1 MTKMTMEQKN
11 QIIKLRNAGCGYT
24 EIAKLLSL
32 MKDQVSGFCR
42 MNALTGLQASASN
55 EKKSTGHYC
64 PNCGKEN
71 SRKTGHKPIRFCSS
85 ECRVHWWNTHPEN
98 VNRKAFY
105 TSTCAHCGKEFT
117 VYGNANRKYCSHECY
132 IEDRFG
138 GGKR

>member
-32 MKDQVSGFCR
+32 TKDQVSGFCR
-42 MNALTGLQASASN
+42 RNALTGLQASASN

-71 SRKTGHKPIRFCSS
+71 SRKTGYNQSVS
-85 ECRVHWWNTHPEN
+85 ALLNAV
-98 VNRKAFY
+98 
-105 TSTCAHCGKEFT
+105 FT
-117 VYGNANRKYCSHECY
+117 
-132 IEDRFG
+132 G
-138 GGKR
+138 GTPTLKM